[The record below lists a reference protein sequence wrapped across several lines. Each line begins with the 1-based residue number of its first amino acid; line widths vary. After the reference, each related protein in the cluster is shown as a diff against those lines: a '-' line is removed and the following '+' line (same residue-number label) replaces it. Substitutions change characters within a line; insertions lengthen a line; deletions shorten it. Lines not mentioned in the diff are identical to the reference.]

1 MNEKVDLKKQFRDLY
16 NPPKTPVIVDVPGFN
31 FIAIEGKGDPNTSR
45 EYQDALETLYG
56 LSYTIK
62 FDLKKQGKDYTVMP
76 LEGLW
81 WTEQKILD
89 LKDKSS
95 FCWISMIMQPD
106 FVTKNHFESAKESLR
121 KKKNPASLDKAYW
134 FPYKEDKSAQ
144 IMHIGPFDD
153 EPPTIEKLHSFI
165 DEKGL
170 KISGKHH
177 EIYLSDFRKTAP
189 DKLKTVIRYP
199 VK

>member
-1 MNEKVDLKKQFRDLY
+1 MNEKVDLKKQFKDLY
-16 NPPKTPVIVDVPGFN
+16 NPPITPVIVDVPGFN

-95 FCWISMIMQPD
+95 FCWISMIMQPE

-134 FPYKEDKSAQ
+134 FVYKEGKSAQ
-144 IMHIGPFDD
+144 IMHIGPFDN

>member
-1 MNEKVDLKKQFRDLY
+1 MNEKIDLKKEYKDLY
-16 NPPKTPVIVDVPGFN
+16 NPPKIPVIVNVPTFN
-31 FIAIEGKGDPNTSR
+31 FIAVEGKGDPNTSK

-62 FDLKKQGKDYTVMP
+62 FDLKKQGREYTVMP

-81 WTEQKILD
+81 WINQKELD
-89 LKDKSS
+89 LTDKNS

-134 FPYKEDKSAQ
+134 FAHEEGKSAQ
-144 IMHIGPFDD
+144 IIHIGPFDN
-153 EPPTIEKLHSFI
+153 EPPTIEKLHRFI

-199 VK
+199 VE

>member
-1 MNEKVDLKKQFRDLY
+1 MTDKADLKKEYKQLY
-16 NPPKTPVIVDVPGFN
+16 NPPKTPVLVEVPKLN
-31 FIAIEGKGDPNTSR
+31 FIAIEGQGDPNTSKD
-45 EYQDALETLYG
+45 YQDALETLYG

-62 FDLKKQGKDYTVMP
+62 FDCKKEGTDYTVMP

-81 WTEQKILD
+81 WTQQEVLD
-89 LKDKSS
+89 LKDKNS
-95 FCWISMIMQPD
+95 FCWISMIMQPH
-106 FVTKNHFESAKESLR
+106 FVTKKHFDNAVQSLR
-121 KKKNPASLDKAYW
+121 KKKNPQSLDKAYW
-134 FPYKEDKSAQ
+134 FAYDEGKSAQ

-153 EPPTIEKLHSFI
+153 EPPTIEKLHRFI
-165 DEKGL
+165 GENGL

-189 DKLKTVIRYP
+189 EKLKTVIRYP